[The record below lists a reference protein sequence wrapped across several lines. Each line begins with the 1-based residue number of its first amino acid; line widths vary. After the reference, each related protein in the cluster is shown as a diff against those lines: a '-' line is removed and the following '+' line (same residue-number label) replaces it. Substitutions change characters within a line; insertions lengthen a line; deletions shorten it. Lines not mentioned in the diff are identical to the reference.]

1 MTLKEQLKTVK
12 QNWLLALVLLILIL
26 LPLFGTTTFREATRG
41 YSESLDYGA
50 PTLEMA
56 KSSASYGGIAPYYQ
70 QDNFAPEEQDRLI
83 TKTASLSS
91 EVERGTFFEAEAKL
105 KAIVTGTNSYLL
117 NQNTNKY
124 GTEGWQSYS
133 GSYQIKVDS
142 QKYDAIVLQL
152 KEIGEVQSFDE
163 NAEDIT
169 GQQKDI
175 QVELDAEKDRLVRYQ
190 NMLAEATS
198 TSEKIDLSDRI
209 FNQERTIK
217 YLEDALSNVENK
229 VAYST
234 LYVNINE
241 KQSGYAR
248 VVLVKFSEL
257 IRRLV
262 ESFNSLLSLLF
273 WVLPYAVVVALV
285 WLGVRWVRNR

>member
-1 MTLKEQLKTVK
+1 M
-12 QNWLLALVLLILIL
+12 
-26 LPLFGTTTFREATRG
+26 
-41 YSESLDYGA
+41 
-50 PTLEMA
+50 
-56 KSSASYGGIAPYYQ
+56 
-70 QDNFAPEEQDRLI
+70 
-83 TKTASLSS
+83 
-91 EVERGTFFEAEAKL
+91 
-105 KAIVTGTNSYLL
+105 
-117 NQNTNKY
+117 
-124 GTEGWQSYS
+124 
-133 GSYQIKVDS
+133 
-142 QKYDAIVLQL
+142 
-152 KEIGEVQSFDE
+152 QSFNE